1 MFMNLSGADLLLLA
15 GDFLTIYLFG
25 YMHRSFCVKRDW
37 VNKYK
42 IAVPVIYL
50 LDWVMLFA
58 ANMRELPPLNLAAM
72 TASYMIPLF
81 LIYQV
86 KSIRDVTNYFFYL
99 TGTMVMEIIFG
110 ISAGYLNN
118 EMGFHTRYDLLTPQ
132 TALLFNFTEMI
143 LVILI
148 CRFGSKEKE
157 KRSDHMILLLMA
169 MPLVSVALIVVNM
182 VLLAMGLYQNFNS
195 GQFLSTAILLVIVNI
210 AIFIILEKYTE
221 LMRREID
228 LTEEKSRLKLDADIM
243 QLAAKSM
250 KERLQSAETV
260 MQKDRMMRHDRRHF
274 EALLYHL
281 LEDGRTE
288 EAKKYLSE
296 RLAMEPQVGRRYCEN
311 TTVNAVISHYISW
324 AKQEEI
330 QTTVSA
336 HIPSD
341 IPVDE
346 MELAITISNLLENA
360 IYACRKLPEAERYIK
375 LTAKYKK
382 QLLFEIENACK
393 DRVPLDE
400 EGHPFSNEMGHGI
413 GTRSVLAFASKT
425 NSEIRYL
432 AQEGRFR
439 VRMIV

>member
-25 YMHRSFCVKRDW
+25 YMHRSFCVKWDW

-50 LDWVMLFA
+50 LDWVML
-58 ANMRELPPLNLAAM
+58 
-72 TASYMIPLF
+72 
-81 LIYQV
+81 
-86 KSIRDVTNYFFYL
+86 
-99 TGTMVMEIIFG
+99 
-110 ISAGYLNN
+110 
-118 EMGFHTRYDLLTPQ
+118 
-132 TALLFNFTEMI
+132 
-143 LVILI
+143 
-148 CRFGSKEKE
+148 
-157 KRSDHMILLLMA
+157 
-169 MPLVSVALIVVNM
+169 
-182 VLLAMGLYQNFNS
+182 
-195 GQFLSTAILLVIVNI
+195 
-210 AIFIILEKYTE
+210 
-221 LMRREID
+221 
-228 LTEEKSRLKLDADIM
+228 
-243 QLAAKSM
+243 
-250 KERLQSAETV
+250 
-260 MQKDRMMRHDRRHF
+260 
-274 EALLYHL
+274 
-281 LEDGRTE
+281 
-288 EAKKYLSE
+288 
-296 RLAMEPQVGRRYCEN
+296 RLALEPQGGRRYCEN

-324 AKQEEI
+324 AKQEKI

-360 IYACRKLPEAERYIK
+360 IYACRKLSEAERYIK

-413 GTRSVLAFASKT
+413 GTRSVIAFASKT

>member
-1 MFMNLSGADLLLLA
+1 MFMNVSGADLLLLA

-50 LDWVMLFA
+50 LDWILLFA
-58 ANMRELPPLNLAAM
+58 ANMMELPPLNLFAM

-81 LIYQV
+81 LIYHV
-86 KSIRDVTNYFFYL
+86 KSIRDLTNYLFYMI
-99 TGTMVMEIIFG
+99 GTMVMEIIFG

-132 TALLFNFTEMI
+132 TALFMNFAEII
-143 LVILI
+143 LVLLI
-148 CRFGSKEKE
+148 CRFGDKGKEK
-157 KRSDHMILLLMA
+157 KSDHTIGLLMA
-169 MPLVSVALIVVNM
+169 MPLVSVLLIVLNM
-182 VLLAMGLYQNFNS
+182 FLLAMGLYRNFNPA
-195 GQFLSTAILLVIVNI
+195 QFLSTAILLIIVNI
-210 AIFIILEKYTE
+210 AIFIILEKYTQ

-228 LTEEKSRLKLDADIM
+228 LTEEKSRLKSDADIM

-260 MQKDRMMRHDRRHF
+260 IQKDRMMRHDRRHF
-274 EALLYHL
+274 EALLYQL

-288 EAKKYLSE
+288 DAKKYLSE
-296 RLAMEPQVGRRYCEN
+296 RLALKPQGGSRYCEN
-311 TTVNAVISHYISW
+311 TTVNAVISHYIAW

-330 QTTVSA
+330 QTTVFA

-346 MELAITISNLLENA
+346 MELAITISNLQGDYSTDFIGSVE
-360 IYACRKLPEAERYIK
+360 RLP
-375 LTAKYKK
+375 
-382 QLLFEIENACK
+382 Q
-393 DRVPLDE
+393 
-400 EGHPFSNEMGHGI
+400 M
-413 GTRSVLAFASKT
+413 
-425 NSEIRYL
+425 
-432 AQEGRFR
+432 
-439 VRMIV
+439 